1 MRRFR
6 KKPNLSLVIIPP
18 HGRVYD
24 SDILEGDQY
33 AQYAPFMLEELP
45 PEGPVP
51 PLPEQDTGSGFKPR
65 PSPLVGELAKA
76 AAETVPLP
84 EEEQLPPP
92 PAEIFV
98 PELADSAAPSE
109 TATVETAPVE
119 PPPKPKNKG
128 GRPRKKRPEEQPAA
142 QEEAPKE

>member
-24 SDILEGDQY
+24 NDILEGDHY

-45 PEGPVP
+45 SEGPVP

-76 AAETVPLP
+76 AADTVPLP
-84 EEEQLPPP
+84 AEEEQLPPP
-92 PAEIFV
+92 PEEIFV
-98 PELADSAAPSE
+98 PELADSAAPPE
-109 TATVETAPVE
+109 TATVEAAPSEE
-119 PPPKPKNKG
+119 PPKRKR
-128 GRPRKKRPEEQPAA
+128 GRPRKVKPVEPAA
-142 QEEAPKE
+142 EEAPKE